1 MKIQNINPAGDVYVA
16 ALDMQLVKRG
26 EVVDVPEGVA
36 AVLLIQTVN
45 WALPDKASKVDR
57 EFADK
62 AIAEELAA
70 LLAASAPAAAAV
82 EVEPAAEPVV
92 QVEGGEVL

>member
-1 MKIQNINPAGDVYVA
+1 MKIQNVNPAGDVYVA

-26 EVVDVPEGVA
+26 EVVEVSEEAA
-36 AVLLIQTVN
+36 AVLLIQTEN
-45 WALPDKASKVDR
+45 WALPDKAPKGDR

-70 LLAASAPAAAAV
+70 LLAASAPPAAPV
-82 EVEPAAEPVV
+82 EVGPVAEPVAPA
-92 QVEGGEVL
+92 EGGEVL